1 MVGVGK
7 KKVVRRLAVRQA
19 RVRTPARH
27 PREDLYWAE
36 EQWGNKSILSANGCM
51 NECTGR
57 RNIKINRNQFKTLN
71 FCYLKSLH
79 VHVRGS
85 RAEWR
90 AVRERRITRALPQT
104 RVIHVC
110 AGTCAEYQIR
120 TYMGNLHSR
129 NATHTCCPCLR
140 RYLRRIP
147 N

>member
-1 MVGVGK
+1 
-7 KKVVRRLAVRQA
+7 
-19 RVRTPARH
+19 
-27 PREDLYWAE
+27 
-36 EQWGNKSILSANGCM
+36 M
-51 NECTGR
+51 NECTVS
-57 RNIKINRNQFKTLN
+57 RNIEINRTQSFKTLN

-90 AVRERRITRALPQT
+90 AVRERRIARALPQT
-104 RVIHVC
+104 RVVHVCAGTCAEYQIRTHEQNTKLEPTWGTFIRALPKTRVVHVC

-129 NATHTCCPCLR
+129 TATNTCCPPCLR